1 MCIIALAMWV
11 LDYCGSGKHR
21 KLVFCKL
28 LFQSPES
35 TPDVEFCLQFSS
47 DFFRKASYCG
57 KDRATGQS
65 TNVSSSKVPTPH
77 MLNTG
82 QDVVRAID
90 RMNSS
95 KPGQGNPD
103 DRFLF
108 SLATFQ
114 ERRSY
119 WHILCPCMYIKNVTP
134 STFCTDWAT
143 IAAYEENR
151 TLKLPTIT
159 DDWRCDLYRWT
170 NQGV

>member
-1 MCIIALAMWV
+1 MEV
-11 LDYCGSGKHR
+11 GSTE

-65 TNVSSSKVPTPH
+65 TNVPPSKVPTPH

-103 DRFLF
+103 DRFIF

-119 WHILCPCMYIKNVTP
+119 WHIRPCMYIKNMTTTKERSQSEEILFP
-134 STFCTDWAT
+134 DKHTKWA
-143 IAAYEENR
+143 ILCFHEACI
-151 TLKLPTIT
+151 PTAHPK
-159 DDWRCDLYRWT
+159 
-170 NQGV
+170 